1 MKGQKEQWGKK
12 REEYDVWYEVWSKIE
27 KGTGPIGAKLE
38 KNFSRVNSK
47 DSWTSLIKV
56 EWE

>member
-27 KGTGPIGAKLE
+27 KVLDQWEQSCWKTTAGLIATTAE
-38 KNFSRVNSK
+38 
-47 DSWTSLIKV
+47 WSLIKV